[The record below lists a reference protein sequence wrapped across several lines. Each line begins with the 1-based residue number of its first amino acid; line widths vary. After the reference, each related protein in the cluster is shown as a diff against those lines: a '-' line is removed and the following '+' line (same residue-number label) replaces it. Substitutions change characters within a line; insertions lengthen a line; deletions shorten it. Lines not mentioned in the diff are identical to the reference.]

1 MISKV
6 SQNRTYATIFSR
18 PRWVVFGTVYE
29 ISYVVSA
36 APLFFDYFVVT
47 FGSARVVEMQTERQ
61 EKD

>member
-6 SQNRTYATIFSR
+6 SQNRTQQYSR
-18 PRWVVFGTVYE
+18 DRDGSSLAKFTRYR
-29 ISYVVSA
+29 YVVST
-36 APLFFDYFVVT
+36 APLFFDYSVVT